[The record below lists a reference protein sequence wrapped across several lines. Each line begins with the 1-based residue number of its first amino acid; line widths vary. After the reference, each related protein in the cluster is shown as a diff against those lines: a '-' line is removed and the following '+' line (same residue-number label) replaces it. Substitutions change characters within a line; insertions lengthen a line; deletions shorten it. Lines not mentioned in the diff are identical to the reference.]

1 MNVEHFR
8 IAREAKGLGIN
19 AFARA
24 ISVSPTAVS
33 NWQNGKSKPKPD
45 LLEKI
50 AEALDVDAAFL
61 NDTSGETVAIYVPPQ
76 RVAADV
82 LKEAKRELAAILGL
96 PEKKI
101 HLDLRIST

>member
-1 MNVEHFR
+1 MNVENFR
-8 IAREAKGLGIN
+8 LAREAKGLGIN
-19 AFARA
+19 AFART
-24 ISVSPTAVS
+24 IGVSPTAVS
-33 NWQNGKSKPKPD
+33 NWQNGKSKPRPE

-61 NDTSGETVAIYVPPQ
+61 DDASDESVAMYAPSP
-76 RVAADV
+76 RRAADV
-82 LKEAKRELAAILGL
+82 LKDAMRELAVILGV